1 MTTLLV
7 CVVGKMSSH
16 GLMAIVFMGEPRKCN
31 AKEWVLFQKLS
42 KQHTWA
48 AHLLLARQQGLL
60 CVA

>member
-7 CVVGKMSSH
+7 YVVGKLGSH
-16 GLMAIVFMGEPRKCN
+16 GWVTIVFMGEPRKCN
-31 AKEWVLFQKLS
+31 AKEWVLLQKLS